1 MCYFAAAGTSMTGFQ
16 TVWFKSAH
24 RRTVRGSEGGEEFSG
39 PAGRE
44 PAGKLRE
51 HPAPVLDRD
60 LELVA
65 VGENPVLSTASALE
79 TLGVDQA
86 I

>member
-24 RRTVRGSEGGEEFSG
+24 RRTVRGSGGERNLRPG
-39 PAGRE
+39 GRE
-44 PAGKLRE
+44 PAGRLRE
-51 HPAPVLDRD
+51 HPAAVLDRD

-65 VGENPVLSTASALE
+65 LDENPVLSTTSALE
-79 TLGVDQA
+79 SNSGG
-86 I
+86 